1 MEKETLKAFGELFK
15 NRRQSLGYTLRRF
28 CMENGLDPGNISR
41 MERGLLPP
49 PQKREKLEEYA
60 TCLEIPIGSDEW
72 YEFFDLAHVA
82 GSRIPTDLMGD
93 EELVK
98 KLPVLFRAARELDDE
113 KLDALIEL
121 IRRA

>member
-1 MEKETLKAFGELFK
+1 MEKKTLKAFGELFK

-28 CMENGLDPGNISR
+28 CMEKSLDPGNISR

-49 PQKREKLEEYA
+49 PQKSDKLEEYA
-60 TCLEIPIGSDEW
+60 SYLEIPRGSDEW
-72 YEFFDLAHVA
+72 YEFFDLAHIA
-82 GSRIPTDLMGD
+82 SSKIPADLMED
-93 EELVK
+93 EELVR
-98 KLPVLFRAARELDDE
+98 KLPVLFRTVRDLDDE

>member
-1 MEKETLKAFGELFK
+1 MEMETLKAFGEYFK
-15 NRRQSLGYTLRRF
+15 KRRQLLGYTLRQF
-28 CMENGLDPGNISR
+28 CMEKGLDPGNISR

-60 TCLEIPIGSDEW
+60 SCFEISRGSDEW
-72 YEFFDLAHVA
+72 YEFFDLAHIA
-82 GSRIPTDLMGD
+82 SSKIPSDIMED

-98 KLPVLFRAARELDDE
+98 KLPMLFRTVRDLDDE